1 MLGPAVLIKGE
12 VADKG
17 IRKKIDRDDFKCAVL
32 LPKTFPSDRP
42 VRNGRDGLRRKSI
55 GLRFGGGRCGAGQ
68 AMGGGNGEC
77 GPDPECRLR
86 KEGGRQ

>member
-1 MLGPAVLIKGE
+1 MPGRTVLIRGE
-12 VADKG
+12 VAGKG

-42 VRNGRDGLRRKSI
+42 VRNGRDELRQKNF